1 MPVRKN
7 NSGFFVTCEVTPHH
21 IALCGTDEPYIRAL
35 VNPPLRSE
43 EDRIA
48 ILEALRDG
56 TVDVILPREPET
68 EFTRIQ
74 NQTPFELREGDSVE
88 IMLKKGSFNNCWVM
102 AKHGATKRFGVD
114 DNGLT
119 D

>member
-1 MPVRKN
+1 MTNV
-7 NSGFFVTCEVTPHH
+7 NS
-21 IALCGTDEPYIRAL
+21 
-35 VNPPLRSE
+35 
-43 EDRIA
+43 
-48 ILEALRDG
+48 DG

-88 IMLKKGSFNNCWVM
+88 IMLKKEVLII
-102 AKHGATKRFGVD
+102 A
-114 DNGLT
+114 GLWQNMEQQNVLVSMIM

>member
-1 MPVRKN
+1 MTNV
-7 NSGFFVTCEVTPHH
+7 NS
-21 IALCGTDEPYIRAL
+21 
-35 VNPPLRSE
+35 
-43 EDRIA
+43 
-48 ILEALRDG
+48 DG

-74 NQTPFELREGDSVE
+74 NQTPFKLKEGDSVE

>member
-1 MPVRKN
+1 MINQN
-7 NSGFFVTCEVTPHH
+7 NNYDQYADEMLNRILQCVTAEIKRTSPRIESATVTN
-21 IALCGTDEPYIRAL
+21 
-35 VNPPLRSE
+35 VNN
-43 EDRIA
+43 
-48 ILEALRDG
+48 DG

>member
-1 MPVRKN
+1 MQMKCWIEYFSAAEIKRTSPRIESATVTN
-7 NSGFFVTCEVTPHH
+7 VNS
-21 IALCGTDEPYIRAL
+21 
-35 VNPPLRSE
+35 
-43 EDRIA
+43 
-48 ILEALRDG
+48 DG

-102 AKHGATKRFGVD
+102 AKHGTTKRFGVD